1 MESCWKGLVLLD
13 LREAGPYS
21 WGGRRVGP
29 CEPALCDELFG
40 LSGISLVLDPFVS
53 PPDDAVEDHSLL
65 RIIFSWA
72 YAGLYGALVV
82 FLEAILEPVK
92 VVARACG
99 GEVVAV
105 NRHHELALWMSE
117 HTR

>member
-1 MESCWKGLVLLD
+1 MEPCRKGLVLLD
-13 LREAGPYS
+13 LGEADSDS

-29 CEPALCDELFG
+29 CESALCDELFS
-40 LSGISLVLDPFVS
+40 LSGIRLVLDPFVS
-53 PPDDAVEDHSLL
+53 PPDDAVEDYSLL

-82 FLEAILEPVK
+82 FLEVGLEPVK

-105 NRHHELALWMSE
+105 N
-117 HTR
+117 